1 MKLQFLS
8 AIFILIT
15 IISWAQLPD
24 GFTYVDDEIP
34 SIQTELRYFTNNNF
48 VGKKIDGY
56 FINRAILTKEATFA
70 LKKVQNELL
79 KHHLTIK
86 IFDAYRPQKAVNYF
100 VKWAKQHSDT
110 LMKKNY
116 YPTIKK
122 KDLFKQHYIASRSGH
137 SRGSTIDL
145 TLVNIL
151 TNEEIDMGTP
161 YDFFGKE
168 SWVNYKGITVEQ
180 QQNRKLL
187 QEVMIKHGFR
197 NYLQEWWHFTL
208 NNEPFK
214 NTYFNFD
221 IQ

>member
-1 MKLQFLS
+1 M
-8 AIFILIT
+8 
-15 IISWAQLPD
+15 
-24 GFTYVDDEIP
+24 
-34 SIQTELRYFTNNNF
+34 
-48 VGKKIDGY
+48 
-56 FINRAILTKEATFA
+56 
-70 LKKVQNELL
+70 
-79 KHHLTIK
+79 
-86 IFDAYRPQKAVNYF
+86 
-100 VKWAKQHSDT
+100 WAKQHSDT

-122 KDLFKQHYIASRSGH
+122 KNLFKQHYIASRSGH
-137 SRGSTIDL
+137 SRGSTVDL